1 MGGYSFYSLNG
12 MRCTQSVQ
20 YMIVH
25 VFSLSHEYAC
35 IVNYLRQYGVMQGTR
50 TRHVTR
56 CDIMQ
61 NTVVRLSYEL
71 LAHVVCLEMG
81 CDVA

>member
-1 MGGYSFYSLNG
+1 MGGYSFYWLNG

-50 TRHVTR
+50 HVTR
-56 CDIMQ
+56 CGIMH
-61 NTVVRLSYEL
+61 NTQWCAFRMN
-71 LAHVVCLEMG
+71 CLHMWF
-81 CDVA
+81 A